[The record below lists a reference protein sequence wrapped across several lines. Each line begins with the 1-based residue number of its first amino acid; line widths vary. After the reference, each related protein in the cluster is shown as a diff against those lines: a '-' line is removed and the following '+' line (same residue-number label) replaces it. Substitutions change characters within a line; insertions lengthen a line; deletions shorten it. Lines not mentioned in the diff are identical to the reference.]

1 MLRQTFLAPREAG
14 QSQVESTT
22 VFAKQVSGVPTDAQF
37 DRANSLVV
45 RSLRQ
50 SRLLEAWLSEVKQS
64 GSLPALADFSAVR
77 GYPEPGEL
85 TTFQVAT
92 NGDDTRYFVVRE
104 STLFGNFFGSSA
116 EGRFLDEAV
125 SPKKLRVA
133 RVSLDECVRQALPV
147 FASFAADDGK
157 NEQIICERLALP
169 FGNATTVTDILS
181 TMKTT
186 SWSKSETLFAKP
198 GSQELRYSFRA
209 VIDLN

>member
-1 MLRQTFLAPREAG
+1 M
-14 QSQVESTT
+14 ESTT
-22 VFAKQVSGVPTDAQF
+22 VFAGQVTGVPTEARF

-50 SRLLEAWLSEVKQS
+50 SRLLEAWLMYVRRS
-64 GSLPALADFSAVR
+64 GTLPAFADFSAACA
-77 GYPEPGEL
+77 YPKPGEL
-85 TTFQVAT
+85 TTFQVAKSE
-92 NGDDTRYFVVRE
+92 GDLRYFVVKE
-104 STLFGNFFGSSA
+104 SSAFPSFFGSSS

-125 SPKKLRVA
+125 SAKKLRVA

-169 FGNATTVTDILS
+169 FGNGAEITDILS
-181 TMKTT
+181 SMKTT
-186 SWSKSETLFAKP
+186 SWSKSEAMFAKP
-198 GSQELRYSFRA
+198 GSQELKYSFRA